1 MPRRSDYKTKT
12 ESKRKVWNAAMYIR
26 LSREDGDKEESNSI
40 GNQRLFLSNFL
51 EGDADIKIYDEYIDD
66 GYTGTNF
73 NRPSFQRMIQDI
85 KDKKV
90 NCVVVKDLS
99 RFGRNYIEVGEYIE
113 KIFPFLDIRF
123 ISVGD
128 MIDSFKSPQTAN
140 NLIVPFKNII
150 NDEYCRDISNK
161 VRASLDI
168 RRKQGKFIGSFAT
181 YGYAKDPEDHNHLVI
196 DDYAADVVRDIF
208 RWYISGT
215 PIIRIAKMLNNL
227 GILNPTAY
235 KRNKGFNYKHP
246 SIAKNDGLWCDAT
259 VRKILTNRV
268 YTGCLIQGKNKIR
281 SYKIQKAMA
290 VPEDQWIIVPDTH
303 EPIISKEDFD
313 TVQMLLDRYTRASPR
328 QKHVFVLSGYMR
340 CADCKKAMNRK
351 LISQPYADYMYY
363 ICSTFKK
370 MDHASCTKHTIRS
383 DKVEAAVLEVLRKQI
398 DLAVD
403 MDSVIKRI
411 NETGKAQSDSK
422 RLEAQIAAKK
432 KEMSRIEGLK
442 VDLYPDWKNGDIS
455 RDEYFSLKQRFDD
468 QISVIKQE
476 IASIEQKI
484 QKQEDGIDST
494 NEFIASFTRYRNL
507 EKLTR
512 EAVVELI
519 DEIDVHEGGKITIH
533 LRFSDAFQQA
543 KDYILSNAEKIQD
556 EPETNMVLV

>member
-1 MPRRSDYKTKT
+1 MPRRSDYK
-12 ESKRKVWNAAMYIR
+12 SKSETRRKVWSAAIYIR

-40 GNQRLFLSNFL
+40 GNQRLFLTNFL
-51 EGDADIKIYDEYIDD
+51 AEDADIEIFDEYIDD

-73 NRPSFQRMIQDI
+73 NRPSFQRMIQDM
-85 KDKKV
+85 KDQKV

-113 KIFPFLDIRF
+113 KIFPFMDIRF

-128 MIDSFKSPQTAN
+128 MIDSFKNPQTAN

-168 RRKQGKFIGSFAT
+168 RRKQGKFIGSFAS
-181 YGYAKDPEDHNHLVI
+181 YGYLKDPEDHNHLVI
-196 DDYAADVVRDIF
+196 DDDAADVVRDIF
-208 RWYISGT
+208 RWYIGGT
-215 PIIRIAKMLNNL
+215 PIIGIAKRLNKM
-227 GILNPTAY
+227 GVPNPTAY
-235 KRNKGFNYKHP
+235 KKNQGFNYKHP
-246 SIAKNDGLWCDAT
+246 SMRINDGLWCDAT
-259 VRKILTNRV
+259 VRRILMNRV
-268 YTGCLIQGKNKIR
+268 YTGCLVQGKNKIR
-281 SYKIQKAMA
+281 SYKVQKAVA

-303 EPIISKEDFD
+303 DPIISKEDFD
-313 TVQMLLDRYTRASPR
+313 TAQMLLDRGTRVSPH

-340 CADCKKAMNRK
+340 CADCRKAMNRK

-363 ICSTFKK
+363 VCSTFKK
-370 MDHASCTKHTIRS
+370 MDHTACSKHTIRS

-411 NETGKAQSDSK
+411 KESGKTQNGSK
-422 RLEAQIAAKK
+422 RLEAQIAAKQ
-432 KEMSRIEGLK
+432 KELSRIEGLK
-442 VDLYPDWKNGDIS
+442 VDLYPDWKNGDLS
-455 RDEYFSLKQRFDD
+455 RDEYLTLKRRFED
-468 QISVIKQE
+468 QIGGIRQE
-476 IASIEQKI
+476 IACMEQEVEKH
-484 QKQEDGIDST
+484 DNGIDGT
-494 NEFIASFTRYRNL
+494 NEFITSFTKFRNL

-512 EAVVELI
+512 EAVVELV

-533 LRFSDAFQQA
+533 LRFADAFQKA
-543 KDYILSNAEKIQD
+543 KDYILSNAQKVQD